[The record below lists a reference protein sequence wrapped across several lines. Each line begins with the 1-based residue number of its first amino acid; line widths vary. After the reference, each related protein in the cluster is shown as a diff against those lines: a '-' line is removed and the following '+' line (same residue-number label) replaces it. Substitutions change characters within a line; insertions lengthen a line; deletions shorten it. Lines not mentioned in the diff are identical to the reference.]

1 MSKFFLLAIAFL
13 VTGVLMALVAQVFIT
28 DQRVKMLLIIT
39 GGFDLILATYFVARA
54 FRPSK

>member
-13 VTGVLMALVAQVFIT
+13 VTGVLMALAGQVFVT
-28 DQRVKMLLIIT
+28 DQKVKMLLILS
-39 GGFDLILATYFVARA
+39 GGFNLIIATFFVARA

>member
-39 GGFDLILATYFVARA
+39 GGLDLILATYFVARA